1 MLTIGR
7 GDSPSARTIH
17 PSEACMKSITKK
29 KLHASS
35 QAYSLLAPNLVLFA
49 CFSLFPILWTLK
61 FMFFRY
67 GGIGTTTSFVGLKNF
82 ARVFRDTVYWKSVL
96 NTFVYAAGKIVITIP
111 LSFSLAYILN
121 KRIKGSG
128 LFQGLIFLPTIMS
141 SAVMGLI
148 FYLLY
153 NVYNGEINRYLL
165 ALGLIDT
172 PLNWLGPDHAMLTLV
187 LVAVWGA
194 LGNYMVYFLAGL
206 QQIPKETLESATI
219 DGASSWKQ
227 LWYITIPMMGPILKI
242 ILMLAIAIA
251 FNDMN
256 SVLVLT
262 EGGPY
267 NATMVMTLYAY
278 KFFFPVSAS
287 TSTLPQYGYGAAV
300 GFVSACIAACV
311 TLLYMRFSK
320 KLDEIY

>member
-1 MLTIGR
+1 MR
-7 GDSPSARTIH
+7 YFR
-17 PSEACMKSITKK
+17 KSITKRR
-29 KLHASS
+29 LYETGH
-35 QAYSLLAPNLVLFA
+35 AYSLLLPNLLLFA
-49 CFSLFPILWTLK
+49 CFSFFPVVWTLK
-61 FMFFRY
+61 FMFYRY
-67 GGIGTTTSFVGLKNF
+67 AGIGTLSTFVGLKNF
-82 ARVFRDTVYWKSVL
+82 ARVFRDTVYLKSVL
-96 NTFVYAAGKIVITIP
+96 NTFVYAGGKIVITIP
-111 LSFSLAYILN
+111 ISFFLAFVLN
-121 KRIKGSG
+121 KRLKGSS

-141 SAVMGLI
+141 SAVMGLV
-148 FYLLY
+148 FYLLF
-153 NVYNGEINRYLL
+153 NVYNGEINRYLM
-165 ALGLIDT
+165 ALNIVSS
-172 PLNWLGPDHAMLTLV
+172 PINWLGTDHAMTTLI

-194 LGNYMVYFLAGL
+194 LGNYMVYFIAGL

-219 DGASSWKQ
+219 DGAGGWKQ

-242 ILMLAIAIA
+242 ILMLAIANA

-287 TSTLPQYGYGAAV
+287 SSTLPQYGYGATV
-300 GFVSACIAACV
+300 SFVSACVAGCV
-311 TLLYMRFSK
+311 TLIYIRFSK